1 MIYTGTPQN
10 AIIFLLFQTQG
21 GIFLFK
27 DQIVLVT
34 GSSRGIGKAIALAF
48 ASQGAKVVLN
58 AATSKERLLATYN
71 EFISLDYTA
80 TYFFGDLS
88 VFNTAKAL
96 FEHIINQF
104 GDYPSIIINN
114 AGISHVGLFT
124 DTTPELWNK
133 VLTINLNSAYHC
145 CYLGSPAMIHAH
157 QGTIIN
163 ITSIWGNV
171 GASCEVAYSTSKAA
185 INGLTKSLAK
195 ELGPSNVRVN
205 AIACGWVDTDMTSCY
220 TEDEKAAFVEEIP
233 LCRTGQVEDIAKT
246 CLFLASS
253 NADYITGQILTVD
266 GGLL

>member
-1 MIYTGTPQN
+1 MFEN
-10 AIIFLLFQTQG
+10 
-21 GIFLFK
+21 
-27 DQIVLVT
+27 QIVLVT
-34 GSSRGIGKAIALAF
+34 GSSRGIGKAIAKAF
-48 ASQGAKVVLN
+48 AQKGAKVVLN
-58 AATSKERLLATYN
+58 AATSKDRLLNTYQS
-71 EFISLDYTA
+71 FIDAGYTA

-88 VFNTAKAL
+88 DFSTAEHLFNEIKA
-96 FEHIINQF
+96 QF
-104 GDYPSIIINN
+104 GGLPSIIINN

-133 VLTINLNSAYHC
+133 VLTINLNSAYNC
-145 CYLGSPAMIHAH
+145 CYLGTPSMISNH

-205 AIACGWVDTDMTSCY
+205 AIACGWIDTDMTSCY
-220 TEDEKAAFVEEIP
+220 SEEEKAAFVDEVP
-233 LCRTGQVEDIAKT
+233 LCRTGKTEDIANA
-246 CLFLASS
+246 CLYLASPDAS
-253 NADYITGQILTVD
+253 YVTGQILTVD

>member
-1 MIYTGTPQN
+1 M
-10 AIIFLLFQTQG
+10 FQ
-21 GIFLFK
+21 

-48 ASQGAKVVLN
+48 AKQGAKVVLN
-58 AATSKERLLATYN
+58 AVTSKERLISTYQ
-71 EFISLDYTA
+71 EFVDAHYKVS
-80 TYFFGDLS
+80 YFFGDIS
-88 VFNTAKAL
+88 DFTTAGEL
-96 FEHIINQF
+96 FQSIKVNF
-104 GDYPSIIINN
+104 GQYPSIIINN

-133 VLTINLNSAYHC
+133 VLTINLNSAYNC
-145 CYLGSPAMIHAH
+145 CYLGSPYMISEH
-157 QGTIIN
+157 QGVIIN

-220 TEDEKAAFVEEIP
+220 SEEEKLAFIEEIP
-233 LCRTGQVEDIAKT
+233 LCRTGQVEDIAKS
-246 CLFLASS
+246 CLFLASPEAS
-253 NADYITGQILTVD
+253 YITGQILTVD